1 MSEPLVTCP
10 EFSHA
15 FVGIVMRFGQDTPIA
30 CYDYDKV
37 IAGYIADG
45 MTADEADEY
54 FEYNVLGAWVGGGT
68 PCFIRRMSL
77 EQAVE
82 EEA

>member
-1 MSEPLVTCP
+1 MVTCP

-15 FVGIVMRFGQDTPIA
+15 FVGIVMRFGEDAPVA
-30 CYDYDKV
+30 CYDYDRV
-37 IAGYIADG
+37 IASYIADG

-68 PCFIRRMSL
+68 PCFIRHMPI
-77 EQAVE
+77 EQAVDE
-82 EEA
+82 GV